1 MSGLDDMTD
10 SDSCLSRKKI
20 KKTESG
26 MYACDLCDK
35 TFQKSSSLLRHKYE
49 HTGRAAGRA
58 RRGEGWGPCYAPRS
72 VSWVRLCNERFSRCW
87 GSQQGRNTIFCSVQ
101 LIFSFF
107 FLNGHC
113 LGMDCWIRWG
123 ECWQV
128 LGELVPCRAWWQS
141 WRSAS
146 RGMSPLQI
154 RQALALR
161 KDCNLVNTKPGT
173 GRKSDSVLLVS

>member
-1 MSGLDDMTD
+1 ML
-10 SDSCLSRKKI
+10 LAVFH
-20 KKTESG
+20 E
-26 MYACDLCDK
+26 YACAMNG
-35 TFQKSSSLLRHKYE
+35 S
-49 HTGRAAGRA
+49 AGAEALNREEILSFA
-58 RRGEGWGPCYAPRS
+58 QFN
-72 VSWVRLCNERFSRCW
+72 LF
-87 GSQQGRNTIFCSVQ
+87 FH
-101 LIFSFF
+101 FF

-146 RGMSPLQI
+146 CGMSPLQI